1 MSVVPRPSIQEIL
14 RENFVLTEEI
24 SVYHRALQKVL
35 YAQNLKIKERIR
47 LKSTRGIIDV
57 LKYSGG
63 ISFLPRYSITEDVT
77 QGFLKII
84 PCSIPSIPVTVT
96 LSVHKE
102 KWISPQMQGFIHLL
116 KDSKL

>member
-1 MSVVPRPSIQEIL
+1 MIFLTYSTCTRS
-14 RENFVLTEEI
+14 FVLTEEI

-35 YAQNLKIKERIR
+35 YEQNLKIRERIR

-63 ISFLPRYSITEDVT
+63 ISFLPRYSITQEVA

-96 LSVHKE
+96 MSVHKE

-116 KDSKL
+116 KDTKL